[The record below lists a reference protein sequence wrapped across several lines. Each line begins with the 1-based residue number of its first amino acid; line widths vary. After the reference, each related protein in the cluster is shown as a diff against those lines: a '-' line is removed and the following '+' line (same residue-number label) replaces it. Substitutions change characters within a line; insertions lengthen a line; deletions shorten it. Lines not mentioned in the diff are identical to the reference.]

1 MYRIFSLVTLT
12 AMALAMPAGLVA
24 QDKPNF
30 SGTWVL
36 QTDKSDYG
44 MMPPPMSRTDIID
57 HQEPKITIKRTAA
70 TGEGENK
77 LDLVYAV
84 DGKPW
89 KNQAG
94 EQEVTSTLHWEGQEL
109 VVVSEVDTP
118 QGLATLT
125 DRWSLSADGKTLT
138 QNRTI
143 SIQGQELKQTMVLA
157 KQ

>member
-1 MYRIFSLVTLT
+1 MSRIFSAV
-12 AMALAMPAGLVA
+12 MALAVATALPVSIAA

-44 MMPPPMSRTDIID
+44 MMPAPMSRTDIID

-70 TGEGENK
+70 TAEGENK
-77 LDLVYAV
+77 LDLVYEV

-94 EQEVTSTLHWEGQEL
+94 PQEVSSTLHWEGQEL

-138 QNRTI
+138 QTRTI
-143 SIQGQELKQTMVLA
+143 SIQGQDLKQTMVLA

>member
-1 MYRIFSLVTLT
+1 MYRTFSLVMLT

-70 TGEGENK
+70 TAEGENK

-94 EQEVTSTLHWEGQEL
+94 PQEVSSTLHWEGQEL

-138 QNRTI
+138 QTRTI

>member
-1 MYRIFSLVTLT
+1 MSRIFSAV
-12 AMALAMPAGLVA
+12 MALAVATALPVSIAA

>member
-1 MYRIFSLVTLT
+1 MSRIFSAV
-12 AMALAMPAGLVA
+12 MALALATALPVSSAA

-36 QTDKSDYG
+36 QTDKSDFG
-44 MMPPPMSRTDIID
+44 MIPGPTSRTDIID
-57 HQEPKITIKRTAA
+57 HQEPKFTIQRTAA
-70 TGEGENK
+70 TAEGENK
-77 LDLVYAV
+77 LDLAYAV

-94 EQEVTSTLHWEGQEL
+94 SQEVSSTLHWEGQEL

-138 QNRTI
+138 QTRTI

>member
-12 AMALAMPAGLVA
+12 AIALAMPAGLVA

-44 MMPPPMSRTDIID
+44 MMPAPMSRTDIID

-70 TGEGENK
+70 TAEGENK

-94 EQEVTSTLHWEGQEL
+94 PQEVSSTLHWEGQEL

-138 QNRTI
+138 QARTI